1 MRLLPALA
9 AALALA
15 APAAPAYASD
25 DTAKD
30 LYERC
35 SKDDDTFISMGYC
48 IGMIRGLIIGAEY
61 AFAEQD
67 FRFCY
72 PENATNGDFLKAFLA
87 YYRSHP
93 SERLEPAFGV
103 VALSLAKRWPCA
115 K

>member
-1 MRLLPALA
+1 MRLLPTLA
-9 AALALA
+9 VVLALA

-25 DTAKD
+25 DTAKY
-30 LYERC
+30 LYEQC
-35 SKDDDTFISMGYC
+35 TKDDDTFISTGYC
-48 IGMIRGLIIGAEY
+48 VGMIRGLIIGAEY
-61 AFAEQD
+61 AFADQD

-72 PENATNGDFLKAFLA
+72 PDGTTNGDFLKAFLD

-103 VALSLAKRWPCA
+103 VALSIATRWPCA